1 MQETGSRPT
10 WPVILIDDDQWLTVC
25 ESDRDIQLAV
35 EPDFVDD
42 IVTAYD
48 GLARSLELLDVGNQV
63 TLQVS
68 GPPQPEQ
75 LHRQVQ
81 EYFDFWTREAA
92 PAFQEDVRQ
101 YIASVAALARS
112 AAARSK
118 KGRPTR

>member
-1 MQETGSRPT
+1 MTSGS
-10 WPVILIDDDQWLTVC
+10 TVC

-42 IVTAYD
+42 IVAAYD
-48 GLARSLELLDVGNQV
+48 GLGRQLELLDVGNQV
-63 TLQVS
+63 TILVS

-75 LHRQVQ
+75 LHRRVQ
-81 EYFDFWTREAA
+81 EYFDCWTREAA
-92 PAFQEDVRQ
+92 PVFQEDARQ

-118 KGRPTR
+118 KCKPTR